1 MLNPSFAWSRA
12 RRKRGR
18 ARSPELF
25 STDFVCSRC
34 SVACMIARC
43 RILDRYR
50 RVAFLE
56 CDPGQS
62 EFTPAGMVALNIV
75 ERPVFG
81 EGGHFLL
88 ALSVRMLTALYSGPP
103 FSHPSIP
110 NSAHYIGA
118 TSPRSSPSHY
128 LAAVQELIRFY
139 RLDVQTPV
147 DMLETSDSSDRRVT
161 DVIPLVVNTMGWNK
175 GLGADLAL
183 RIQEIAEPT
192 DVFDIESPVID
203 PSWLVPYVSP
213 PRLQEGREVSAQY
226 GGSRLHALQPIS
238 TTVQMAIFSP
248 ADFRNLSILSYFH
261 ALFPLDIVPEL
272 RQVSAVSWNI
282 ALPLCAQPPY
292 EVDWNMAVEKV
303 VLIGAGMEDVVPS
316 EIERVLNGALVGL
329 VSCEPGS
336 LDEDTSMEVE
346 SRIPYTQGLSA
357 PSPST
362 SVCRGLALV
371 RALSPTSSHMH
382 MVTPVPPHVLAD
394 GRVLVKGE
402 LELPIWG
409 LLDFRNEGGE
419 MTTKGVDLQKAPFLR
434 WGKNE
439 GIGTERRRIRR
450 NLMRKGQM

>member
-1 MLNPSFAWSRA
+1 
-12 RRKRGR
+12 
-18 ARSPELF
+18 
-25 STDFVCSRC
+25 
-34 SVACMIARC
+34 
-43 RILDRYR
+43 
-50 RVAFLE
+50 
-56 CDPGQS
+56 
-62 EFTPAGMVALNIV
+62 
-75 ERPVFG
+75 
-81 EGGHFLL
+81 
-88 ALSVRMLTALYSGPP
+88 
-103 FSHPSIP
+103 
-110 NSAHYIGA
+110 
-118 TSPRSSPSHY
+118 
-128 LAAVQELIRFY
+128 
-139 RLDVQTPV
+139 
-147 DMLETSDSSDRRVT
+147 MLETSDSSDRRIA

-183 RIQEIAEPT
+183 RIEEIAEPT
-192 DVFDIESPVID
+192 DIFEIQSPVVD
-203 PSWLVPYVSP
+203 PSWPMPYVSP
-213 PRLQEGREVSAQY
+213 PRLQEGQEVSTQS
-226 GGSRLHALQPIS
+226 GGSRLHALKPIS

-261 ALFPLDIVPEL
+261 ALFPLDTVPEL

-292 EVDWNMAVEKV
+292 EVDWKTAVEKV

-329 VSCEPGS
+329 VNCEPGS
-336 LDEDTSMEVE
+336 LDEDTSMEAE

-362 SVCRGLALV
+362 SICRGLALV

-382 MVTPVPPHVLAD
+382 MVTPLPPHVLAD

-419 MTTKGVDLQKAPFLR
+419 MTTRGVDLQKAPFLR

-439 GIGTERRRIRR
+439 GMGTERRRIRR